1 MGEISMMPPLTK
13 LNKDEEAKF
22 GIDLRKSLSKHSLP
36 VTTFIELKQTETT
49 SIPFNCI
56 TAQQIAYAKKISGD
70 EGVLIR
76 IIGSDGQPD
85 YVWARN
91 SPAYLGI
98 KYPKGSVYISVE
110 TFVLERDSSKRKSL
124 TWERAQDI
132 SIRTV
137 KL

>member
-1 MGEISMMPPLTK
+1 MPPLPK
-13 LNKDEEAKF
+13 QNKEEEAKF
-22 GIDLRKSLSKHSLP
+22 GLDLKKSLSKHPLP
-36 VTTFIELKQTETT
+36 VTTFIELKQTEKD
-49 SIPFNCI
+49 SIPFSCI
-56 TAQQIAYAKKISGD
+56 TSQQIAYANNISSD
-70 EGVLIR
+70 EGILIR

-91 SPAYLGI
+91 SPSYLGI

-110 TFVLERDSSKRKSL
+110 TFILERDTSRRKSL

-137 KL
+137 CTTLKQ